1 MGIFYEQKTQSKE
14 RDKYTK
20 KYLSLGFKCVGG
32 VQLLR
37 GLQFFEKASLAR
49 VPRPTD
55 KVVEDK
61 APSKIL
67 GKVNEGKREV
77 ESFQELSVVEI
88 SNILPGCQK
97 DVL

>member
-1 MGIFYEQKTQSKE
+1 M
-14 RDKYTK
+14 
-20 KYLSLGFKCVGG
+20 GG
-32 VQLLR
+32 VELLR

-67 GKVNEGKREV
+67 GKAKEEKCEV